1 MKVNQP
7 LYLSLYEKLKIKLSK
22 VNDRFPSKRQLSNYL
37 SVSHTTIEH
46 AYQLL
51 VDEGFIYSKPRSG
64 YFVSDIESLPVI
76 HRQTNQL
83 NTDNLEKKQRQYKYA
98 FNLAE
103 IDSESFMHF

>member
-1 MKVNQP
+1 M
-7 LYLSLYEKLKIKLSK
+7 
-22 VNDRFPSKRQLSNYL
+22 R
-37 SVSHTTIEH
+37 VS
-46 AYQLL
+46 
-51 VDEGFIYSKPRSG
+51 FIRNLDL

-103 IDSESFMHF
+103 IDSESFPMHILENMRKTFLKTISYHYYNEASVKGNIF